1 MNMEVSRLEIA
12 EKLSRMQAYDD
23 SPFKMKPVG
32 IFSPELRPRKSTSK
46 TEEEEQLKK
55 AKEQL
60 TTETNKYRDLLKK
73 KHAADADN
81 LKNYLSVHRSKDKA
95 VSLKEECRTLQTKN
109 KERAKAGKESVEAIK
124 AKTAEL
130 KDSVTKSVESISENI
145 EKDEKTLE
153 EKEKEWAELNDSLH
167 KARKHR
173 ELQLKQKEAIENAMK
188 LQAQIGDA
196 KGAQRAHAMSQ
207 LETKRELQKQ
217 RLAEKEKKHKEYE
230 QLLLS
235 LSERNETVKGH
246 LKENLPVY
254 HGYLEKEGLLR
265 KQLELLKQR
274 EATAMSSVKIA
285 EARAIQSALEPDQ
298 VAKVKALNASKAKKC
313 NDIRDQIKASAG
325 GAKSAGGSGSS
336 SGSNHSGTGAGAGA
350 GAGTGLANDEKENS
364 SSSGSV

>member
-1 MNMEVSRLEIA
+1 MGDSAEARLEIA

-46 TEEEEQLKK
+46 AEEEEELKK
-55 AKEQL
+55 AKKQL
-60 TTETNKYRDLLKK
+60 MAETIKYRDLLKK

-81 LKNYLSVHRSKDKA
+81 LNNYLSVHHCKDKA
-95 VSLKEECRTLQTKN
+95 ASLKEECRTLQTKN
-109 KERAKAGKESVEAIK
+109 KERTKAGQESVEAIK

-173 ELQLKQKEAIENAMK
+173 ELQLKQKEAVENATK

-217 RLAEKEKKHKEYE
+217 RLAEKEEKHKEYE

-265 KQLELLKQR
+265 KQLELLEQR

-285 EARAIQSALEPDQ
+285 EGRAIQSALEPDQ

-313 NDIRDQIKASAG
+313 KDLRDQIKASAG
-325 GAKSAGGSGSS
+325 GTSSAGGSAGGSS
-336 SGSNHSGTGAGAGA
+336 SGSNHCGTGA
-350 GAGTGLANDEKENS
+350 GAGTGLAESDEKENS